1 MCGIA
6 GVFSLSMD
14 NSQSAK
20 LLDDILTHQR
30 FRGPDYTG
38 KFEFDVYGKSL
49 LLGHNRLSII
59 DLSDEANQ
67 PFFDKGRNH
76 AIVFNGEI
84 YNYVELRDE
93 LRKNGVVFLTNSDTE
108 VLLEAYKFWGADCL
122 NKFNGMFSFAI
133 LNIHDRRIFL
143 ARDRFG
149 VKPLY
154 YFFDGRNFAFASSC
168 SVLAKHFKQGVNLSY
183 LSKGISYWIYE
194 DNSDQTQFE
203 NIKALQPGYSLEFN
217 ISLES
222 LQITTSQFYD
232 LKNRVRLRQDDIRN
246 ICAADAVDLMRETFK
261 NSVSLRLR
269 SDVKVGISLSGGVDS
284 STVASFASQLASGL
298 TGINYGNLEEEKSEA
313 PLVKK
318 LAERLGLKVEY
329 VWPNHNEMVTAF
341 WDLFEAQESPIYGL
355 SYIAEYF
362 VYKRAKELGIKVML
376 GGQGGDE
383 VFMGYR
389 KYLFYNLRK
398 LIHEREFVKAGSASL
413 GIVKNLYHQ
422 PNIIKTYSQSIRRYL
437 LPSGIKPNLF
447 LPSVSM
453 PMNLDTSSELWERQI
468 IDILI
473 SSIPTQLK
481 SEDRNSMRNSV
492 ETRLP
497 FLDYNVVELG
507 VAMNSELK
515 IRNGFGKFIVRELTK
530 DRVPDEI
537 RKARF
542 KRGFDVTQNLLD
554 DRLVSEI
561 QAILNDNFH
570 KIDHLLSNQDSLKV
584 YNTANLNSNS
594 LYFQEAMTLLWL
606 TKYN

>member
-30 FRGPDYTG
+30 FRGLDYTG